1 MKSKYDD
8 FINFLDNVEQEYT
21 QQASNRSHLTNKSS
35 KANYSVVSEKAD
47 LSTVSIS
54 DPREAYSKV
63 RERLLELEIE
73 KEEQS
78 KALELIKQIRQ
89 KEKQEVVLNISAIK
103 EESNRTAEIIKAEM
117 ADRIEK

>member
-1 MKSKYDD
+1 MIIEQQKGQVSRDISVRSKENSSVKSKYDD

-35 KANYSVVSEKAD
+35 KANYSVISDKAD
-47 LSTVSIS
+47 ISTVSIT

-73 KEEQS
+73 KEEQG
-78 KALELIKQIRQ
+78 KALELIK
-89 KEKQEVVLNISAIK
+89 
-103 EESNRTAEIIKAEM
+103 
-117 ADRIEK
+117 

>member
-1 MKSKYDD
+1 
-8 FINFLDNVEQEYT
+8 
-21 QQASNRSHLTNKSS
+21 LTNKST
-35 KANYSVVSEKAD
+35 KQNYSIISEKAD
-47 LSTVSIS
+47 ISTVSIS

-89 KEKQEVVLNISAIK
+89 KEKQEVVMNISAIK
-103 EESNRTAEIIKAEM
+103 EESQRNTELIK
-117 ADRIEK
+117 

>member
-1 MKSKYDD
+1 MIIEEQKGQVSRDISVRSKENSSVKSKYDD

-35 KANYSVVSEKAD
+35 KANYSVISDKAD
-47 LSTVSIS
+47 ISTVSIT

-73 KEEQS
+73 KEEQG
-78 KALELIKQIRQ
+78 KALELIK
-89 KEKQEVVLNISAIK
+89 
-103 EESNRTAEIIKAEM
+103 
-117 ADRIEK
+117 